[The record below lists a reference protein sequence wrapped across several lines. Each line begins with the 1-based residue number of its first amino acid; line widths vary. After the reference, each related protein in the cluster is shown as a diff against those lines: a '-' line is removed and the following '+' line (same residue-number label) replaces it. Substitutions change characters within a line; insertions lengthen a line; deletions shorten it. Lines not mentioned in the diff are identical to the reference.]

1 MKNIAIVFLF
11 VAGLQIVLPAQVPT
25 DCAQVGEFLTSTE
38 KRIAKFNPHDP
49 ELIALHYL
57 FMQDVQKELQQFAE
71 QTISQL
77 ATMCPNLP
85 YYNTVSEYD
94 RIAHIGRLK
103 MDSLA
108 RVYDRIDSIFYEMAQ
123 RTYANKHNDSTFYF
137 LQRALQYNKTNPDVL
152 LMKCQLSFEEK
163 KYSSCLNT
171 LQVLYH
177 DCQLTEEHE
186 NSVSDF
192 NMLFYTTLYQNADS
206 LMKIDLASDALL
218 LFKTLETFC
227 TNLPPQYCN
236 DDYYHGILRSKKGV
250 YESYLK
256 IARVAKERGFPDL
269 EMKFLDYAE
278 AYRKENEE
286 NLSQVLDDNL
296 AINEETT
303 IYQPSVNIPSSH
315 KVKEET
321 AKPVDSPVV
330 LAENTPPAKVE
341 EVVASVENQVE
352 TSSTLAEN
360 VPKEKPVIQVQESKP
375 EKIVAETV
383 TRPIEEVKPP
393 QPTVVTKPVVA
404 EPAITNNA
412 KQPEVAVTTPEP
424 KTPIVT
430 MFELEEE
437 PLSPLEIELKE
448 IEYFRLFFEAIDYC
462 LKENI
467 RPAYKSIK
475 KALEL
480 EECNCFSKD
489 ARVGILYRSLRD
501 ILD

>member
-1 MKNIAIVFLF
+1 MKKVTIVLLF
-11 VAGLQIVLPAQVPT
+11 VLGLQTVISAQVPT
-25 DCAQVGEFLTSTE
+25 DCEQVGEFLTSTE
-38 KRIAKFNPHDP
+38 KRIAKLNPHDP

-57 FMQDVQKELQQFAE
+57 FMQDIQKELQQFAE

-77 ATMCPNLP
+77 LTKCPNLP

-103 MDSLA
+103 MDSLI

-123 RTYANKHNDSTFYF
+123 RTYANRHNDSTSYF

-171 LQVLYH
+171 LQMLYH

-256 IARVAKERGFPDL
+256 IARVAKERGFSDL

-286 NLSQVLDDNL
+286 NLSYVLDDNL
-296 AINEETT
+296 VINKETT
-303 IYQPSVNIPSSH
+303 IYQPTVIIPSNNTPKSE
-315 KVKEET
+315 VV
-321 AKPVDSPVV
+321 KPVDPQIV
-330 LAENTPPAKVE
+330 LVENTPTAKVE
-341 EVVASVENQVE
+341 EVNLPIKVEE
-352 TSSTLAEN
+352 L
-360 VPKEKPVIQVQESKP
+360 K
-375 EKIVAETV
+375 
-383 TRPIEEVKPP
+383 P
-393 QPTVVTKPVVA
+393 QPTTITKPPTVA
-404 EPAITNNA
+404 EPAIVETPVVDNA
-412 KQPEVAVTTPEP
+412 KQPEVAATPPEP
-424 KTPIVT
+424 KAPIMT
-430 MFELEEE
+430 MPELEEE

-462 LKENI
+462 LKEDI
-467 RPAYKSIK
+467 KPAYKSIK

-489 ARVGILYRSLRD
+489 ARVGILYQSLHG

>member
-1 MKNIAIVFLF
+1 MKKIAIVLLF
-11 VAGLQIVLPAQVPT
+11 VVGLQIVLPAQVPT

-38 KRIAKFNPHDP
+38 KRIAKLNPHDP

-57 FMQDVQKELQQFAE
+57 FMQDIQKELQQFAE

-77 ATMCPNLP
+77 ATKCPNLP

-103 MDSLA
+103 MDSLT
-108 RVYDRIDSIFYEMAQ
+108 RVYDRVDSIFYEMAQ

-137 LQRALQYNKTNPDVL
+137 LQRALQYNKTNPNVL

-163 KYSSCLNT
+163 KYSSCLST

-315 KVKEET
+315 KVKEEI
-321 AKPVDSPVV
+321 AKPVDPPVV
-330 LAENTPPAKVE
+330 LVENTPTAKVE
-341 EVVASVENQVE
+341 EVVAPVENQVE
-352 TSSTLAEN
+352 TSSTSSTLAEN
-360 VPKEKPVIQVQESKP
+360 VSEEKPVTQVLKP
-375 EKIVAETV
+375 
-383 TRPIEEVKPP
+383 
-393 QPTVVTKPVVA
+393 KPVVA
-404 EPAITNNA
+404 EPTITNNA